1 MRGRKLTI
9 LLLTTVLLGGVVSGC
24 GKKDNSPAAGG
35 GDKKV
40 TITYWQHSS
49 QARDKMMQDLAK
61 EFMEKNKNITIKTE
75 FIPEDSYS
83 TKLISSLATDAAP
96 DVMQVESGMIPRLAK
111 SGSIQPLDEKVLSTD
126 KVASEFIPATVDGLK
141 YNGKYYGLPTDTQTI
156 VLYWNKDLAKSAGL
170 DAEKGPKTWDELR
183 DWAKKLTKTE
193 GGKMSQSG
201 WGEKGY
207 NPEVQA
213 LINQYGG
220 KMVDE
225 NGKYIFADDAKAVE
239 AIQFMVDVYKKDK
252 VYDTQFMKNWAG
264 FRQGKVAIMLG
275 HPAMLGNLKQ
285 TAPNVKLG
293 MSLIPAKDGKNTTIV
308 TSWAYVASK
317 KANSEAAT
325 KWIEFLTSKDVQKK
339 WTKQTGELPARKE
352 LLTDSELTSD
362 PQTKLLLSSLTD
374 SKVGYLQMGILNKI
388 WSEGFEKMIL
398 TEAPV
403 KDTLKAM
410 QDSLNQEVS
419 KDLK

>member
-1 MRGRKLTI
+1 MRGKKLTI

-61 EFMEKNKNITIKTE
+61 EFMDKNKNITIKTE

-111 SGSIQPLDEKVLSTD
+111 SGSIQPLDEKVLSAD

-156 VLYWNKDLAKSAGL
+156 VLYWNKDLVKDAGL
-170 DAEKGPKTWDELR
+170 DAENGPKTWDELR

-193 GGKMSQSG
+193 GGKISQSG

-213 LINQYGG
+213 LVNQYGG

-225 NGKYIFADDAKAVE
+225 NGKYVFADDAKAVE

-264 FRQGKVAIMLG
+264 FRQGKVAMMLG

-374 SKVGYLQMGILNKI
+374 SKVGYLQMGVLNKI

>member
-1 MRGRKLTI
+1 MRGKKLTI

-61 EFMEKNKNITIKTE
+61 EFMDKNKNITIKTE

-111 SGSIQPLDEKVLSTD
+111 SGSIQPLDEKVLSAD

-156 VLYWNKDLAKSAGL
+156 VLYWNKDLVKDAGL
-170 DAEKGPKTWDELR
+170 DAENGPKTWDELR

-213 LINQYGG
+213 LVNQYGG

-225 NGKYIFADDAKAVE
+225 NGKYVFADDAKAVE

-264 FRQGKVAIMLG
+264 FRQGKVAMMLG

-374 SKVGYLQMGILNKI
+374 SKVGYLQMGVLNKI

>member
-49 QARDKMMQDLAK
+49 PARDKMIQDLAK

-170 DAEKGPKTWDELR
+170 DAENGPKTWDELR

-213 LINQYGG
+213 LVNQYGG

-225 NGKYIFADDAKAVE
+225 NGKYVFADDAKAVE

-308 TSWAYVASK
+308 TSWAYVTSK

-374 SKVGYLQMGILNKI
+374 SKVGHLQMGILNKI